1 MLKGKEIMMLK
12 IKGILLGGAI
22 WVALLVLATSLS
34 AGAADDDKKIT
45 RSFNVDYGGTL
56 TVDTDRGSIEV
67 ATTRAQKVTVEV
79 TRKWPSGGAKEA
91 DPSADGWE
99 DFEIKF
105 DHSGKDVF
113 IIAEC
118 TRGKNWFGW
127 DNRLRIHYAI
137 TVPEKYNLDLV
148 TAGGGIKIADLEGD
162 VKCETSGGSL
172 HISQIKGSIYG
183 RTSGGSITLT
193 GSDGEADLK
202 TSGGGIDIGQVTG
215 HIKAHTSGGL
225 IDIDEAG
232 GEVEVSTS
240 GGSIHVNEVRG
251 TIRAATSG
259 GSIRATISKQPKSDC
274 SLKTSGGSVTVHL
287 AEGIKVDVDAKT
299 SGGSVRCEMPITVQ
313 GLLGNNEVKGKING
327 GGPELYLRSSGGP
340 VHILNK

>member
-1 MLKGKEIMMLK
+1 MRAPRNRIGWLV
-12 IKGILLGGAI
+12 GA
-22 WVALLVLATSLS
+22 VAVLAVLMT
-34 AGAADDDKKIT
+34 APAAYATVKDDVIT
-45 RSFNVDYGGTL
+45 RSFDVGYDGTL
-56 TVDTDRGSIEV
+56 TVDTERGSIEV
-67 ATTRAQKVTVEV
+67 ETARVKTVTVAISVKGPLGRARDVE
-79 TRKWPSGGAKEA
+79 EIM
-91 DPSADGWE
+91 E
-99 DFEIKF
+99 DFDIEF
-105 DHSGKDVF
+105 DHSGKDVTVTL
-113 IIAEC
+113 ESK
-118 TRGKNWFGW
+118 RGWDWFGW

-215 HIKAHTSGGL
+215 HIKAHTSGGS

-251 TIRAATSG
+251 TIRAVTSG

-313 GLLGNNEVKGKING
+313 GLLGKNEVKSKING

-340 VHILNK
+340 VRILNK